1 MSSGDHL
8 WSRQWNH
15 EQLQMLMPAKQL
27 IELPFFEPD
36 RDVVEVP
43 EEEWVDVHGGTHIDG
58 GGYIPEEDDQFWDRK
73 LDESYTYGYNHI
85 RDAIKESG
93 QVKVPVKLTIE
104 DTNLGT
110 MQRIR
115 QGHHRIASANEVNP
129 DMEVPI
135 RYVEDRGQSIP
146 NEPYRNE

>member
-8 WSRQWNH
+8 WSQQWTH
-15 EQLQMLMPAKQL
+15 EQLQMFMPAKQL

-43 EEEWVDVHGGTHIDG
+43 VEYWEDVKGRTHRDG
-58 GGYIPEEDDQFWDRK
+58 GGYVPEEDDEFWDRK
-73 LDESYTYGYNHI
+73 LDESYGRYNRLYDDI
-85 RDAIKESG
+85 TDSG

-110 MQRIR
+110 MKRIR
-115 QGHHRIASANEVNP
+115 QGHHRIASANEIDP

-135 RYVEDRGQSIP
+135 RYVEDRGQDMP
-146 NEPYRNE
+146 NEPTSNE